1 MTDSSFRS
9 AVINQDMQACQK
21 FYSQNLS
28 SAELVQILN
37 DLLFCSVSV
46 KQSTIIDLHPVCVLN
61 SIKNLIGDDREN
73 PSKLLLEFASNY
85 LCGFEFRDD
94 DEKQLDDVVRDGIG
108 LTAFLG
114 DLEDACQ
121 QGEWENLQKLTA
133 KTFMASDRSRGTMDA
148 FAELALQDCERSAI
162 FIFHLLRAY
171 QFQEVKE
178 DNWAFTKCILEWL
191 RGKALP
197 EPHDQADSSPSEVR
211 DLMIESGDLSLLGAI
226 SRLWEGDY
234 VRTRGYQREISHW
247 CSQAFFTTLNIKPS
261 LNHWLLKDKKRKF
274 IHEAETIVNNQKS
287 QSEKENAL
295 VILEAVRSLL
305 KTTSPTQFGILGA
318 RLDQL
323 IR

>member
-9 AVINQDMQACQK
+9 ALLSKDRQTCQDFLTKKITDNVLIQ
-21 FYSQNLS
+21 L
-28 SAELVQILN
+28 LN
-37 DLLFCSVSV
+37 DFLFCSVSIQIKSV
-46 KQSTIIDLHPVCVLN
+46 KNIHPVCVMN
-61 SIKNLIGDDREN
+61 CIKNIIGDDREN
-73 PSKLLLEFASNY
+73 PSKPLLEFSLDY
-85 LCGFEFRDD
+85 LCSFEFRDD
-94 DEKQLDDVVRDGIG
+94 DQTQLDEVVRDGIG

-121 QGEWENLQKLTA
+121 QGEWEDLQKLTA

-162 FIFHLLRAY
+162 FIFHLFRAY

-178 DNWAFTKCILEWL
+178 DNWAFTKCILEWM
-191 RGKALP
+191 RVKSLP
-197 EPHDQADSSPSEVR
+197 EPHDQTDSSPSEIH
-211 DLMIESGDLSLLGAI
+211 DLMIEFGDLSLLGSV

-234 VRTRGYQREISHW
+234 VRIRGYQREISHW

-274 IHEAETIVNNQKS
+274 IHEAETIVKSQKS
-287 QSEKENAL
+287 QSEKANAL

-305 KTTSPTQFGILGA
+305 KTASPTQFGILGT

>member
-28 SAELVQILN
+28 GTELVQILN

-46 KQSTIIDLHPVCVLN
+46 KQSTIQDLHPVCVLN

-94 DEKQLDDVVRDGIG
+94 DETQLDDVVRDGIG

-121 QGEWENLQKLTA
+121 QGEWVDLQKLTA

-148 FAELALQDCERSAI
+148 FA
-162 FIFHLLRAY
+162 
-171 QFQEVKE
+171 
-178 DNWAFTKCILEWL
+178 
-191 RGKALP
+191 
-197 EPHDQADSSPSEVR
+197 
-211 DLMIESGDLSLLGAI
+211 
-226 SRLWEGDY
+226 
-234 VRTRGYQREISHW
+234 
-247 CSQAFFTTLNIKPS
+247 
-261 LNHWLLKDKKRKF
+261 
-274 IHEAETIVNNQKS
+274 
-287 QSEKENAL
+287 
-295 VILEAVRSLL
+295 
-305 KTTSPTQFGILGA
+305 
-318 RLDQL
+318 
-323 IR
+323 

>member
-1 MTDSSFRS
+1 
-9 AVINQDMQACQK
+9 MQACQK
-21 FYSQNLS
+21 FYSQNIS
-28 SAELVQILN
+28 GAELVQILN

-46 KQSTIIDLHPVCVLN
+46 KQSTIKDLHPVCVLN

-73 PSKLLLEFASNY
+73 PSKPLLEFSLDY
-85 LCGFEFRDD
+85 LCSFEFRDD
-94 DEKQLDDVVRDGIG
+94 DQTQLDEVVRDGIG

-121 QGEWENLQKLTA
+121 QGEWEDLQKLTA

-178 DNWAFTKCILEWL
+178 DNWAFTKCILEWM
-191 RGKALP
+191 RVKPLP
-197 EPHDQADSSPSEVR
+197 EPHDQTDSSPSDVH
-211 DLMIESGDLSLLGAI
+211 DLMIESGDLSLLGAV

-234 VRTRGYQREISHW
+234 VRIRGYQREISHW

-274 IHEAETIVNNQKS
+274 IHEAETIVKSQMS
-287 QSEKENAL
+287 QSEKANAL
-295 VILEAVRSLL
+295 VILEAVRSLY
-305 KTTSPTQFGILGA
+305 KTTSPTQFGILGT

>member
-28 SAELVQILN
+28 GTELVQILN

-46 KQSTIIDLHPVCVLN
+46 KQSSIKNLHPVCVLN

-73 PSKLLLEFASNY
+73 PSKPLLQFSLDF
-85 LCGFEFRDD
+85 LCSFEFRDD
-94 DEKQLDDVVRDGIG
+94 DQTQLDDVVRDGIG

-121 QGEWENLQKLTA
+121 QGEWKDLQKLTA
-133 KTFMASDRSRGTMDA
+133 KTFMASDRSRGTLDA
-148 FAELALQDCERSAI
+148 FAELALQDCERNAI

-178 DNWAFTKCILEWL
+178 DNWAFTKSILEWMY
-191 RGKALP
+191 RKELP
-197 EPHDQADSSPSEVR
+197 EPHDQTDSSPSEVHNM
-211 DLMIESGDLSLLGAI
+211 MIESGDLSLFGAV
-226 SRLWEGDY
+226 SRLWDGDY
-234 VRTRGYQREISHW
+234 VRIRGYQREVSHW
-247 CSQAFFTTLNIKPS
+247 CTQAFYTTLNIKPS

-274 IHEAETIVNNQKS
+274 IHQAETIVKSQKS
-287 QSEKENAL
+287 QSEKANAL

-305 KTTSPTQFGILGA
+305 KTASPTQFGILGA

>member
-28 SAELVQILN
+28 GAELVQILY

-46 KQSTIIDLHPVCVLN
+46 KQSTIKDLHPVCVLN

-73 PSKLLLEFASNY
+73 PSKRLLKFASNY
-85 LCGFEFRDD
+85 LFGFEFRDD
-94 DEKQLDDVVRDGIG
+94 DEIQLDDVVRDGVG

-121 QGEWENLQKLTA
+121 QGEWEDLQKLTA
-133 KTFMASDRSRGTMDA
+133 KTFIASDRSRGTMDA
-148 FAELALQDCERSAI
+148 FAELGLQDCKRNAI

-171 QFQEVKE
+171 QFQEVKD
-178 DNWAFTKCILEWL
+178 DNWVFTKCILEWL
-191 RGKALP
+191 CGQVLP
-197 EPHDQADSSPSEVR
+197 EPHSQTDSSPIEVHNM
-211 DLMIESGDLSLLGAI
+211 MIKSGDLSLFGAI
-226 SRLWEGDY
+226 SRLWDGDY
-234 VRTRGYQREISHW
+234 VRIRGYQREMSYW
-247 CSQAFFTTLNIKPS
+247 CSQNNFTTLNIEPN

-274 IHEAETIVNNQKS
+274 IHEAESIVQSQKS
-287 QSEKENAL
+287 QSVKANKL
-295 VILEAVRSLL
+295 VILDAVRSLL

>member
-1 MTDSSFRS
+1 MTDLSFRS

-28 SAELVQILN
+28 GIELVQILN

-46 KQSTIIDLHPVCVLN
+46 KQSTIQDLHPVCVLN

-94 DEKQLDDVVRDGIG
+94 DETQLDDVVRDGIG

-121 QGEWENLQKLTA
+121 QGEWEDLQKLTA

-162 FIFHLLRAY
+162 FIFHLFRAY

-191 RGKALP
+191 RGKPLP
-197 EPHDQADSSPSEVR
+197 EPHDQADSSPSEIH
-211 DLMIESGDLSLLGAI
+211 DLMIESGDLSLLGSV

-234 VRTRGYQREISHW
+234 VRIRGYQREVSHW
-247 CSQAFFTTLNIKPS
+247 CSQAIYTTLNIKPS
-261 LNHWLLKDKKRKF
+261 FNHWLLKDKKRKF
-274 IHEAETIVNNQKS
+274 IHQAETIVKSQKS
-287 QSEKENAL
+287 QSEKANAL
-295 VILEAVRSLL
+295 VILEAVRSLY

>member
-1 MTDSSFRS
+1 
-9 AVINQDMQACQK
+9 MQACQK
-21 FYSQNLS
+21 FYSQNIS
-28 SAELVQILN
+28 GAELVQILN

-46 KQSTIIDLHPVCVLN
+46 KQSTIKDLHPVCVLN

-73 PSKLLLEFASNY
+73 PSKALLEFSLDY
-85 LCGFEFRDD
+85 LCSFEFRDD
-94 DEKQLDDVVRDGIG
+94 DQTQLDEVVRDGIG

-121 QGEWENLQKLTA
+121 QGEWEDLQKLTA

-148 FAELALQDCERSAI
+148 FAELALQDCEKSAI

-178 DNWAFTKCILEWL
+178 DNWAFTKCILEWM
-191 RGKALP
+191 RVKPLP
-197 EPHDQADSSPSEVR
+197 EPHDQTDSSPSDVH
-211 DLMIESGDLSLLGAI
+211 DLMIESGDLSLLGAV

-234 VRTRGYQREISHW
+234 VRIRGYQREISHW

-274 IHEAETIVNNQKS
+274 IHEAETIVKSQMS
-287 QSEKENAL
+287 QSEKANAL

-305 KTTSPTQFGILGA
+305 KTASPTQFGILGT
-318 RLDQL
+318 RVDQFL
-323 IR
+323 L

>member
-21 FYSQNLS
+21 FYSQNIS
-28 SAELVQILN
+28 GAELVQILN

-46 KQSTIIDLHPVCVLN
+46 KQSTIKDLHPVCVLN

-73 PSKLLLEFASNY
+73 PSKPLLEFSLDY
-85 LCGFEFRDD
+85 LCSFEFRDD
-94 DEKQLDDVVRDGIG
+94 DQTQLDEVVRDGIG

-121 QGEWENLQKLTA
+121 QGEWEDLQKLTA

-148 FAELALQDCERSAI
+148 FAELALQDCEKSAI

-178 DNWAFTKCILEWL
+178 DNWAFTKCILEWM
-191 RGKALP
+191 RVKPLP
-197 EPHDQADSSPSEVR
+197 EPHDQTDSSPSDVH
-211 DLMIESGDLSLLGAI
+211 DLMIESGDLSLLGAV

-234 VRTRGYQREISHW
+234 VRIRGYQREISHW

-274 IHEAETIVNNQKS
+274 IHEAETIVKSQKS
-287 QSEKENAL
+287 QSEKANAL

-305 KTTSPTQFGILGA
+305 KTASPTQFGILGA

>member
-1 MTDSSFRS
+1 MTDLSFRS

-28 SAELVQILN
+28 GIELVQILN

-46 KQSTIIDLHPVCVLN
+46 KQSTIQDLHPVCVLN

-94 DEKQLDDVVRDGIG
+94 DETQLDDVVRDGIG

-121 QGEWENLQKLTA
+121 QGEWEDLQKLTA

-191 RGKALP
+191 RGKPLP
-197 EPHDQADSSPSEVR
+197 EPHDQADSSPSEIH
-211 DLMIESGDLSLLGAI
+211 DLVIESGDLSLLGSV

-234 VRTRGYQREISHW
+234 VRIRGYQREISHW
-247 CSQAFFTTLNIKPS
+247 CSQVFYTTLNIKPS
-261 LNHWLLKDKKRKF
+261 FNHWLIKDKKRKF
-274 IHEAETIVNNQKS
+274 IHQAETIVKSQKS
-287 QSEKENAL
+287 QLEKANAL
-295 VILEAVRSLL
+295 VILEAVRSLY

>member
-1 MTDSSFRS
+1 MTDSFFRS

-28 SAELVQILN
+28 GAELVQILN

-46 KQSTIIDLHPVCVLN
+46 KQSTIKNLHPVCVLN
-61 SIKNLIGDDREN
+61 SIKNFIGDDREN
-73 PSKLLLEFASNY
+73 PSKPLLEFASNY

-94 DEKQLDDVVRDGIG
+94 DETQLDDVVRDGIG

-121 QGEWENLQKLTA
+121 QGEWEELQKLTA
-133 KTFMASDRSRGTMDA
+133 KTFMASDRSRSTLDV

-197 EPHDQADSSPSEVR
+197 EPHDQTDSSPSEVH
-211 DLMIESGDLSLLGAI
+211 DLVIESGDLSLLGAV

-234 VRTRGYQREISHW
+234 VRIRGYQREISHW
-247 CSQAFFTTLNIKPS
+247 CSQVFSTTLNIKPN
-261 LNHWLLKDKKRKF
+261 LNHWLLQDEKRKF
-274 IHEAETIVNNQKS
+274 IHEAETIVKSQKS
-287 QSEKENAL
+287 QSVKANTL

>member
-1 MTDSSFRS
+1 MTDLSFRS

-28 SAELVQILN
+28 GIELVQILN

-46 KQSTIIDLHPVCVLN
+46 KQSTIQDLHPVCVLN

-73 PSKLLLEFASNY
+73 PSKPLLEFASNY

-94 DEKQLDDVVRDGIG
+94 DETQLDDVVRDGIG

-121 QGEWENLQKLTA
+121 QGEWEDLQKLTA

-148 FAELALQDCERSAI
+148 LAELALQDCERNAI

-171 QFQEVKE
+171 QFQDAKK
-178 DNWAFTKCILEWL
+178 DTWAFTKCILEWMC
-191 RGKALP
+191 GKALL
-197 EPHDQADSSPSEVR
+197 EPHDQADSSPSKIH
-211 DLMIESGDLSLLGAI
+211 DLMIESGDLSLLASV

-234 VRTRGYQREISHW
+234 VRIRGYQREISHW
-247 CSQAFFTTLNIKPS
+247 CSQTFFTASNIKPS
-261 LNHWLLKDKKRKF
+261 PDHWLLKDKKRKF
-274 IHEAETIVNNQKS
+274 IHEAETIVKSQKS
-287 QSEKENAL
+287 QSEKANAL
-295 VILEAVRSLL
+295 VILEAVRTLF
-305 KTTSPTQFGILGA
+305 KTASPTQFGILGA

-323 IR
+323 I

>member
-1 MTDSSFRS
+1 M
-9 AVINQDMQACQK
+9 M
-21 FYSQNLS
+21 
-28 SAELVQILN
+28 
-37 DLLFCSVSV
+37 
-46 KQSTIIDLHPVCVLN
+46 
-61 SIKNLIGDDREN
+61 
-73 PSKLLLEFASNY
+73 
-85 LCGFEFRDD
+85 
-94 DEKQLDDVVRDGIG
+94 VRDGIG

-121 QGEWENLQKLTA
+121 QGEWEDLQKLTA

-148 FAELALQDCERSAI
+148 FAELALQDCEKSAI

-178 DNWAFTKCILEWL
+178 DNWAFTKCILEWM
-191 RGKALP
+191 RVKPLP
-197 EPHDQADSSPSEVR
+197 EPHDQTDSSPSDVH
-211 DLMIESGDLSLLGAI
+211 DLMIESGDLSLLGAV

-234 VRTRGYQREISHW
+234 VRIRGYQREISHW
-247 CSQAFFTTLNIKPS
+247 CSQSFFTTLNIKPS

-274 IHEAETIVNNQKS
+274 IHEAETIVKSQMS
-287 QSEKENAL
+287 QSEKANAL

-305 KTTSPTQFGILGA
+305 KTVSPTKFGILGA

>member
-9 AVINQDMQACQK
+9 AVINQDIQACQK
-21 FYSQNLS
+21 FYSQNIS
-28 SAELVQILN
+28 GAELVQILN

-46 KQSTIIDLHPVCVLN
+46 KQSTIKDLHPVCILN

-73 PSKLLLEFASNY
+73 PSKPLLEFSLDY
-85 LCGFEFRDD
+85 LCSFEFRDD
-94 DEKQLDDVVRDGIG
+94 DQTQLDEVVRDGIG

-121 QGEWENLQKLTA
+121 QGEWEDLQKLTA

-148 FAELALQDCERSAI
+148 FAELALQDCEKSAI

-178 DNWAFTKCILEWL
+178 DNWAFTKCILEWM
-191 RGKALP
+191 RVKPLP
-197 EPHDQADSSPSEVR
+197 EPHDQTDSSPSDVH
-211 DLMIESGDLSLLGAI
+211 DLMIESGDLSLLGAV

-234 VRTRGYQREISHW
+234 VRIRGYQREISHW

-261 LNHWLLKDKKRKF
+261 LNHWLLKDKKMKF
-274 IHEAETIVNNQKS
+274 IHEAETIVKSQIS
-287 QSEKENAL
+287 QSEKANAL

-305 KTTSPTQFGILGA
+305 KTASPTQFGILGA

>member
-28 SAELVQILN
+28 GAELIQILN

-46 KQSTIIDLHPVCVLN
+46 KQSTIKNLHPVCVLN

-94 DEKQLDDVVRDGIG
+94 DEIQLDDVVRDGIG

-121 QGEWENLQKLTA
+121 QGEWKDLQKLTA

-162 FIFHLLRAY
+162 FIFHLFRAY

-191 RGKALP
+191 HGKALP
-197 EPHDQADSSPSEVR
+197 EPHDQADSSPSEIH
-211 DLMIESGDLSLLGAI
+211 DLMIESGDLPLLGSV

-234 VRTRGYQREISHW
+234 VRIRGYQREISHW
-247 CSQAFFTTLNIKPS
+247 CSQTFFTASNIKPS
-261 LNHWLLKDKKRKF
+261 PDHWLLKDKKRNF
-274 IHEAETIVNNQKS
+274 IHEAETIVKSQKS
-287 QSEKENAL
+287 QSEKANAL

>member
-9 AVINQDMQACQK
+9 AVINQDIQACQK
-21 FYSQNLS
+21 FYSQNIS
-28 SAELVQILN
+28 GAELVQILN

-46 KQSTIIDLHPVCVLN
+46 KQSTIKDLHPVCVLN

-73 PSKLLLEFASNY
+73 PSKPLLEFSLDY
-85 LCGFEFRDD
+85 LCSFEFRDD
-94 DEKQLDDVVRDGIG
+94 DQTQLDEVVRDGIG

-121 QGEWENLQKLTA
+121 QGEWEDLQKLTA

-148 FAELALQDCERSAI
+148 FAELALQDCEKSAI

-178 DNWAFTKCILEWL
+178 DNWAFTKCILEWM
-191 RGKALP
+191 RVKPLP
-197 EPHDQADSSPSEVR
+197 EPHDQTDSSPSDVH
-211 DLMIESGDLSLLGAI
+211 DLMIESGDLSLLGAV

-234 VRTRGYQREISHW
+234 VRIRGYQREISHW
-247 CSQAFFTTLNIKPS
+247 CSQSFFTTLNIKPS

-274 IHEAETIVNNQKS
+274 IHEAETIVKSQKS
-287 QSEKENAL
+287 QSEKANAL

-305 KTTSPTQFGILGA
+305 KTASPTQFGILGA

>member
-1 MTDSSFRS
+1 
-9 AVINQDMQACQK
+9 
-21 FYSQNLS
+21 
-28 SAELVQILN
+28 
-37 DLLFCSVSV
+37 
-46 KQSTIIDLHPVCVLN
+46 
-61 SIKNLIGDDREN
+61 LIGDDREN

-94 DEKQLDDVVRDGIG
+94 DETQLDDVVRDGIG

-121 QGEWENLQKLTA
+121 QGEWEDLQKLTA
-133 KTFMASDRSRGTMDA
+133 KTFMASDRSRGTMDV

-197 EPHDQADSSPSEVR
+197 QPHDQADSSPSEVH
-211 DLMIESGDLSLLGAI
+211 DLVIESGDLSLLGAV

-234 VRTRGYQREISHW
+234 VRIRGYQREVSHW
-247 CSQAFFTTLNIKPS
+247 CSQAFYTTLNIKPS
-261 LNHWLLKDKKRKF
+261 LNHWLIKDKKRKF
-274 IHEAETIVNNQKS
+274 IHQAETIVKSQKS
-287 QSEKENAL
+287 QLEKANAL
-295 VILEAVRSLL
+295 VILEAVRSLY

>member
-21 FYSQNLS
+21 FYSQNIS
-28 SAELVQILN
+28 GAELVQILN

-46 KQSTIIDLHPVCVLN
+46 KQSTIKDLHPVCVLN

-73 PSKLLLEFASNY
+73 PSKPLLEFSLDY
-85 LCGFEFRDD
+85 LCSFEFRDD
-94 DEKQLDDVVRDGIG
+94 DQTQLDEVVRDGIG

-121 QGEWENLQKLTA
+121 QGEWEDLQKLTA

-148 FAELALQDCERSAI
+148 FAELALQDCEKSAI

-178 DNWAFTKCILEWL
+178 DNWAFTKCILEWM
-191 RGKALP
+191 RVKPLP
-197 EPHDQADSSPSEVR
+197 EPHDQTDSSPSDVH
-211 DLMIESGDLSLLGAI
+211 DLMIESGDLSLLGSV

-234 VRTRGYQREISHW
+234 VRIRGYQREISHW

-274 IHEAETIVNNQKS
+274 IHEAETIVKSQMS
-287 QSEKENAL
+287 QSEKANAL

-305 KTTSPTQFGILGA
+305 KTASPTQFGILGT
-318 RLDQL
+318 RVDQFL
-323 IR
+323 L

>member
-1 MTDSSFRS
+1 MTDSTFRS

-21 FYSQNLS
+21 FYSQNIS
-28 SAELVQILN
+28 GTELVQILN

-46 KQSTIIDLHPVCVLN
+46 KQSSIKNLHPVCVLN

-94 DEKQLDDVVRDGIG
+94 DEIQLDDVVRDGIG

-121 QGEWENLQKLTA
+121 QGEWEELQKLTA
-133 KTFMASDRSRGTMDA
+133 KTFMASDRSRSTLDV

-197 EPHDQADSSPSEVR
+197 EPHDQADSSPSEVY
-211 DLMIESGDLSLLGAI
+211 DLVIESGDLSLLGAV

-234 VRTRGYQREISHW
+234 VRIRGYQREISHW
-247 CSQAFFTTLNIKPS
+247 CSQVFSTTLNIKPN
-261 LNHWLLKDKKRKF
+261 LNHWLLQDEKRKF
-274 IHEAETIVNNQKS
+274 IHEAETIVKSQKS
-287 QSEKENAL
+287 QLEKANAL
-295 VILEAVRSLL
+295 VILEAVRSLY

>member
-1 MTDSSFRS
+1 
-9 AVINQDMQACQK
+9 MQACQK

-28 SAELVQILN
+28 GAELVQILN

-46 KQSTIIDLHPVCVLN
+46 KQSTIQDLHPVCVLN

-94 DEKQLDDVVRDGIG
+94 DETQLDDVVRDGIG

-121 QGEWENLQKLTA
+121 QGEWEDLQILTA

-171 QFQEVKE
+171 QFQEIKE

-197 EPHDQADSSPSEVR
+197 QPHDQADSSPSEVH
-211 DLMIESGDLSLLGAI
+211 DLVIESGDLSLLGAV

-234 VRTRGYQREISHW
+234 VRIRGYQREISHW
-247 CSQAFFTTLNIKPS
+247 CSQTFLTTLNIKPS
-261 LNHWLLKDKKRKF
+261 LNHWLLKDKRENLSMRQKPLLK
-274 IHEAETIVNNQKS
+274 VKSPNQKK
-287 QSEKENAL
+287 Q
-295 VILEAVRSLL
+295 IHW
-305 KTTSPTQFGILGA
+305 
-318 RLDQL
+318 
-323 IR
+323 

>member
-21 FYSQNLS
+21 FYSQNIS
-28 SAELVQILN
+28 GTELVQILN

-46 KQSTIIDLHPVCVLN
+46 KQSTIKNLHPVCVLN
-61 SIKNLIGDDREN
+61 SIKNFIGDDREN
-73 PSKLLLEFASNY
+73 PSKPLLEFASNY

-94 DEKQLDDVVRDGIG
+94 DETQLDDVVRDGIG

-121 QGEWENLQKLTA
+121 QEEWEDLQILTA

-191 RGKALP
+191 RGK
-197 EPHDQADSSPSEVR
+197 HCQN
-211 DLMIESGDLSLLGAI
+211 LM
-226 SRLWEGDY
+226 
-234 VRTRGYQREISHW
+234 TRQTHL
-247 CSQAFFTTLNIKPS
+247 Q
-261 LNHWLLKDKKRKF
+261 
-274 IHEAETIVNNQKS
+274 VKS
-287 QSEKENAL
+287 M
-295 VILEAVRSLL
+295 
-305 KTTSPTQFGILGA
+305 TW
-318 RLDQL
+318 
-323 IR
+323 

>member
-1 MTDSSFRS
+1 M
-9 AVINQDMQACQK
+9 
-21 FYSQNLS
+21 
-28 SAELVQILN
+28 
-37 DLLFCSVSV
+37 
-46 KQSTIIDLHPVCVLN
+46 
-61 SIKNLIGDDREN
+61 IGDDREN

-94 DEKQLDDVVRDGIG
+94 DETQLDDVVRDGIG

-121 QGEWENLQKLTA
+121 RGEWEDLQKLTA

-148 FAELALQDCERSAI
+148 FAELALQDCERNAI

-197 EPHDQADSSPSEVR
+197 EPHDQTNSSPSEVHNM
-211 DLMIESGDLSLLGAI
+211 MIESGDLSLFSAV
-226 SRLWEGDY
+226 SRLWDGDY
-234 VRTRGYQREISHW
+234 VRIRGYQREISHW
-247 CSQAFFTTLNIKPS
+247 CSINVFTTLNIKPS

-274 IHEAETIVNNQKS
+274 IQEAENIVKSQKS
-287 QSEKENAL
+287 QSEKANAL

>member
-9 AVINQDMQACQK
+9 AVINQDIQACQK
-21 FYSQNLS
+21 FYSQNIS
-28 SAELVQILN
+28 GAELVQILN

-46 KQSTIIDLHPVCVLN
+46 KQSTIKDLHPVCVLN

-73 PSKLLLEFASNY
+73 PSKPLLEFSLDY
-85 LCGFEFRDD
+85 LCSFEFRDD
-94 DEKQLDDVVRDGIG
+94 DQTQLDEVVRDGIG

-121 QGEWENLQKLTA
+121 QGEWEDLQKLTA

-148 FAELALQDCERSAI
+148 FAELALQDCEKSAI

-178 DNWAFTKCILEWL
+178 DNWAFTKCILEWM
-191 RGKALP
+191 RVKPLP
-197 EPHDQADSSPSEVR
+197 EPHDQTDSSPSDVH
-211 DLMIESGDLSLLGAI
+211 DLMIESGDLSLLGAV

-274 IHEAETIVNNQKS
+274 IHEAETIVKSQIS
-287 QSEKENAL
+287 QSEKANAL

-305 KTTSPTQFGILGA
+305 KTASPTQFGILGA

>member
-1 MTDSSFRS
+1 MTDSTFRS

-28 SAELVQILN
+28 CAKLVQIIN

-46 KQSTIIDLHPVCVLN
+46 KQSTINNLHPVSVLN

-94 DEKQLDDVVRDGIG
+94 DETQLDDVVRDGIG

-121 QGEWENLQKLTA
+121 RGEWEDLQKLTA

-148 FAELALQDCERSAI
+148 FAELALQDCERNAI

-197 EPHDQADSSPSEVR
+197 EPHDQTNSSPSEVHNM
-211 DLMIESGDLSLLGAI
+211 MIESGDLSLFSAV
-226 SRLWEGDY
+226 SRLWDGDY
-234 VRTRGYQREISHW
+234 VRIRGYQREISHW
-247 CSQAFFTTLNIKPS
+247 CSINVFTTLNIKPS

-274 IHEAETIVNNQKS
+274 IQEAENIVKSQKS
-287 QSEKENAL
+287 QSEKANAL

>member
-1 MTDSSFRS
+1 
-9 AVINQDMQACQK
+9 MQACQK
-21 FYSQNLS
+21 FYSQNIS
-28 SAELVQILN
+28 GAELVQILN

-46 KQSTIIDLHPVCVLN
+46 KQSTIKDLHPVCVLN

-73 PSKLLLEFASNY
+73 PSKALLEFSLDY
-85 LCGFEFRDD
+85 LCSFEFRDD
-94 DEKQLDDVVRDGIG
+94 DQTQLDEVVRDGIG

-121 QGEWENLQKLTA
+121 QGEWEDLQKLTA

-148 FAELALQDCERSAI
+148 FAELALQDCEKSAI

-178 DNWAFTKCILEWL
+178 DNWAFTKCIFEWM
-191 RGKALP
+191 RVKPLP
-197 EPHDQADSSPSEVR
+197 EPHDQTDSSPSDVH
-211 DLMIESGDLSLLGAI
+211 DLMIESGDLSLLGAV

-234 VRTRGYQREISHW
+234 VRIRGYQREISHW
-247 CSQAFFTTLNIKPS
+247 CSQSFFTTLNIKPS

-274 IHEAETIVNNQKS
+274 IHEAETIVKSQMS
-287 QSEKENAL
+287 QSEKANAL

-305 KTTSPTQFGILGA
+305 KTASPTQFGILGT
-318 RLDQL
+318 RVDQFL
-323 IR
+323 L

>member
-1 MTDSSFRS
+1 
-9 AVINQDMQACQK
+9 MQACQK
-21 FYSQNLS
+21 FYSQNIS
-28 SAELVQILN
+28 GAELVQILN

-46 KQSTIIDLHPVCVLN
+46 KQSTIKDLHPVCVLN

-73 PSKLLLEFASNY
+73 PSKALLEFSLDY
-85 LCGFEFRDD
+85 LCSFEFRDD
-94 DEKQLDDVVRDGIG
+94 DQTQLDEVVRDGIG

-121 QGEWENLQKLTA
+121 QGEWEDLQKLTA

-148 FAELALQDCERSAI
+148 FAELALQDCEKSAI

-178 DNWAFTKCILEWL
+178 DNWAFTKCILEWM
-191 RGKALP
+191 RVKPLP
-197 EPHDQADSSPSEVR
+197 EPHDQTDSSPSDVH
-211 DLMIESGDLSLLGAI
+211 DLMIESGDLSLLGAV

-234 VRTRGYQREISHW
+234 VRIRGYQREISHW
-247 CSQAFFTTLNIKPS
+247 CSQSFFTTLNIKPS

-274 IHEAETIVNNQKS
+274 IHEAETIVKSQMS
-287 QSEKENAL
+287 QSEKANAL

-305 KTTSPTQFGILGA
+305 KTASPTQFGILGT
-318 RLDQL
+318 RVDQFL
-323 IR
+323 L